1 MTATHLTHTVADL
14 TWQDVGYAALA
25 VLLFLA
31 VLLVLTGIWENR
43 KDEALGL
50 REHVPWFW
58 NRRR

>member
-1 MTATHLTHTVADL
+1 MIAAHVTQTVADL
-14 TWQDVGYAALA
+14 TWLDVAYAALA

-50 REHVPWFW
+50 RERVPWFW